1 LLKSRNLCPLYLY
14 PLAVS
19 SSPEKT
25 TYIGRERLFLY
36 STFLHSLS
44 ATISALADAIRLSAH
59 ILIESPY
66 AIRIFMLTTLLLQK
80 MFGTSSRRSHNE
92 VTALIQKVYAFVFCI
107 S

>member
-1 LLKSRNLCPLYLY
+1 MF
-14 PLAVS
+14 
-19 SSPEKT
+19 
-25 TYIGRERLFLY
+25 GRVNILIEFKNTIRLP
-36 STFLHSLS
+36 
-44 ATISALADAIRLSAH
+44 ADTIRLSAD

-66 AIRIFMLTTLLLQK
+66 TIRIFMLTTLLLQK